1 MRSSHG
7 GGSDPW
13 EFLEL
18 SRERWIGTPATS
30 LARSWAEA
38 FVCSQRGPQNVR
50 SVDSV
55 VVRLLRCFASQG
67 FRWYKST
74 QLGPKPEQLQRVC
87 QWRSWKFCVEEM
99 CLYTTVK
106 SEDTCSAA
114 RGMGSPHWGPK
125 FKELIQQQPL
135 AKKCRC
141 SVFLSEEW
149 GAYSHQYPLLDSGS
163 HCLSPL
169 DTLIRLWA

>member
-1 MRSSHG
+1 MTSKLSSVQSLDPRLDEIKRPSLRHG

-87 QWRSWKFCVEEM
+87 QWRSWKFCVEETCM
-99 CLYTTVK
+99 YIYVYTYT
-106 SEDTCSAA
+106 
-114 RGMGSPHWGPK
+114 
-125 FKELIQQQPL
+125 QQQNLRTPAQL
-135 AKKCRC
+135 L
-141 SVFLSEEW
+141 VEW
-149 GAYSHQYPLLDSGS
+149 GVLIEDPDSK
-163 HCLSPL
+163 
-169 DTLIRLWA
+169 T

>member
-1 MRSSHG
+1 MSNLWIHDSMRSSHG

-87 QWRSWKFCVEEM
+87 QWRSWKFCAEET
-99 CLYTTVK
+99 CIIYTTVK

-135 AKKCRC
+135 TKN
-141 SVFLSEEW
+141 VDVLYFYL
-149 GAYSHQYPLLDSGS
+149 SGS
-163 HCLSPL
+163 KRY
-169 DTLIRLWA
+169 LILYIIMVSCC